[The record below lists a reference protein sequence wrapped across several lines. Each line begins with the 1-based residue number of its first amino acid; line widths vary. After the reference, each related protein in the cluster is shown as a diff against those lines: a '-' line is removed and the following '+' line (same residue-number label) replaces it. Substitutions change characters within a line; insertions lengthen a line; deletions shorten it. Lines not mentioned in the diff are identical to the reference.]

1 MSDYLFDKSGQPDPE
16 VVALEN
22 ALGPLRYKPRRA
34 PRDRAPAMVA
44 LLAAAA
50 VVVLAV
56 LFLRRPSFEVARLEG
71 APTIHGAAMGARAK
85 LAIGKWLETDDVSSA
100 RIKVADIGIIDVR
113 PRSRLQ
119 LVETRRERH
128 RIALDRGMISVHV
141 NAPPRIFVV
150 DAASV
155 SAVDL
160 GCAYTMAIDEASRE
174 ITLRVTSGQVSLEG
188 HGRATVVRQGM
199 SCVTHPREGVGTP
212 FSERSSK
219 ELRAALHRFD
229 FEHGADAAA
238 IEVMNASIPS
248 DAPTLLFLLERV
260 SPELRARVY
269 ARLAELSPP
278 PPTVVRD
285 DVLKLAPP
293 SVSAWRNDL
302 EAKW

>member
-16 VVALEN
+16 IESLEN
-22 ALGPLRYKPRRA
+22 ALRPLRYQPPRRRA
-34 PRDRAPAMVA
+34 PVVIA

-50 VVVLAV
+50 IVVLAV
-56 LFLRRPSFEVARLEG
+56 FILRRPSFEVARLEG
-71 APTIHGAAMGARAK
+71 APTIHGAAMGATAQ
-85 LAIGKWLETDDVSSA
+85 LAVGKWLETDDVSSA
-100 RIKVADIGIIDVR
+100 RIKVSDIGTIDVR
-113 PRSRLQ
+113 PRSRVQ
-119 LVETRRERH
+119 LVETRKERH
-128 RIALDRGMISVHV
+128 RLALDRGMISVHV

-174 ITLRVTSGQVSLEG
+174 VTLRVTSGQVSLEG
-188 HGRATVVRQGM
+188 HGRATVVRRGM

-212 FSERSSK
+212 FSDRSSP

-229 FEHGADAAA
+229 FEHAGDAAA
-238 IEVMNASIPS
+238 LDVMNASIPS

-260 SPELRARVY
+260 APELRARVY

-278 PPTVVRD
+278 PPTVARD

-293 SVSAWRNDL
+293 SVSAWRSDL